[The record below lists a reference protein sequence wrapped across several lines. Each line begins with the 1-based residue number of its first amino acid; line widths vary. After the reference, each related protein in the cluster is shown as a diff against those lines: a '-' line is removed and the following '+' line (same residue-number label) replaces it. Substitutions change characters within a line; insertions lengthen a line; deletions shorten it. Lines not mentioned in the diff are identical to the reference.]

1 MQSQSAARIVIAL
14 LGISIL
20 LTGSTGAQE
29 ADAVPAATPAAAAQD
44 PDTVQEASSTGD
56 VQDVTAVEETDP
68 TVELY
73 VAKCASCHTV
83 GQGVRVGP
91 DLADAH
97 VRRERG
103 WLQEMIQNPSD
114 LLARDAD
121 ARRLLVEYDNV
132 RMPDLD
138 MTSDQTNQLIDLI
151 IRCSAEPCVLVGQ
164 FVPVTEAVEADF
176 LRGEALFVGDERTAN
191 GSGACISCHDV
202 NGLST
207 YVPGGTLAADLT
219 NVFARLG
226 DEGIDAALKNPAFP
240 LMNKI
245 FADHPLET
253 DEAFAL
259 RAFLYDA
266 NRSETSTARDASLLL
281 FGILGTAVVL
291 MVLNAF
297 WRRRLLGVRRE
308 LTRPQES
315 SR

>member
-1 MQSQSAARIVIAL
+1 MQSHIAITAFL
-14 LGISIL
+14 SISTL
-20 LTGSTGAQE
+20 FAG
-29 ADAVPAATPAAAAQD
+29 AAAAQEAAA
-44 PDTVQEASSTGD
+44 VQEPSPPAEL
-56 VQDVTAVEETDP
+56 QEAAAVEETDP
-68 TVELY
+68 TVELF
-73 VAKCASCHTV
+73 VTKCASCHTV

-97 VRRERG
+97 VRRERS
-103 WLQEMIQNPSD
+103 WLQEMIENPSD
-114 LLARDAD
+114 LLGRDAD
-121 ARRLLVEYDNV
+121 ARRLLVEYNNV

-138 MTSDQTNQLIDLI
+138 IPSEQADMLIDLI

-176 LRGEALFVGDERTAN
+176 LRGEALFVGDERTVN

-207 YVPGGTLAADLT
+207 FVPGGTLAADLT
-219 NVFARLG
+219 HVFARLG
-226 DEGIDAALKNPAFP
+226 DEGIDAALKNPSFP

-266 NRSETSTARDASLLL
+266 NRRETSTESDASLPL
-281 FGILGTAVVL
+281 FGILGTAL
-291 MVLNAF
+291 MLVILNAF
-297 WRRRLLGVRRE
+297 WRRRLLGVRRV